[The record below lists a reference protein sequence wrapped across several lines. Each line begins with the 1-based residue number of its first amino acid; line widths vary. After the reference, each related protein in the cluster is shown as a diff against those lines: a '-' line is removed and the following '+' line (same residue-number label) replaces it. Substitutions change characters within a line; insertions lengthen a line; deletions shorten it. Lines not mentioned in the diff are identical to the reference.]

1 MVLHSTLKAAI
12 GCVVMCFLQTDST
25 SDGTGIII
33 FQTVIVSPWLRA
45 MQVLAQPTFE
55 IWIRCFF
62 GFGITIRTCDLL
74 KVIDVRPTHLPVV
87 IVALATTINAVRYGH
102 ERRIAIRAGNWL

>member
-12 GCVVMCFLQTDST
+12 GCVILCFLQTN
-25 SDGTGIII
+25 GTRDNSIVIAI
-33 FQTVIVSPWLRA
+33 NTVITSPWLRTV
-45 MQVLAQPTFE
+45 QVFTYPALE

-62 GFGITIRTCDLL
+62 GLGITIRTCDLL

-87 IVALATTINAVRYGH
+87 IVALATSINTVRYG
-102 ERRIAIRAGNWL
+102 RKRKIAIRAGNWL